1 MKKGFTLIEMIVAV
15 AIITILSGVVFI
27 TSLSS
32 FKNSKVEGFSNEALS
47 LITQLYDIQSSK
59 AMFLDQVT
67 GEGSDPTDTY
77 NVVFEIEDNE
87 VKARLRNKKDII
99 ETSQITNLAFIGDLS
114 VKFNEDNKSEK
125 ILNPQN
131 VKLATP
137 YILTFNS
144 KGMVVVSRESQT
156 ETLKSLSLT
165 VGINEEKPERIIE
178 ISSPPAG
185 NIVLKKVGE

>member
-59 AMFLDQVT
+59 AMFLDQVSGVT
-67 GEGSDPTDTY
+67 PVDTY
-77 NVVFEIEDNE
+77 NVVFEVEDSE
-87 VKARLRNKKDII
+87 VKVKLRDKEDII
-99 ETSQITNLAFIGDLS
+99 EISQITNLAFIGDLS
-114 VKFNEDNKSEK
+114 VVFSEDNKNK
-125 ILNPQN
+125 KVLDPQNPQ
-131 VKLATP
+131 LTTS

-144 KGMVVVSRESQT
+144 KGMAVVSREQKT
-156 ETLKSLSLT
+156 ETLKSLGLT
-165 VGINEEKPERIIE
+165 VGINGEKPERIIE